1 MQKTHS
7 VHSCQADYGR
17 GKCNHFFSCVRPC
30 CLNMLNNAHA
40 GYINKSVTDRYWTTC
55 LIRRRGIA
63 VIAVDIY
70 ATVHSTVST
79 HKRFWLEEDS
89 YQVVK
94 YTFLEGGCQLQF
106 KFFFLAISPPI
117 LKGLVPTFMLN
128 FPKHT
133 NSFPFWWISEEL
145 WPCQQ
150 GSLVFRSTL
159 CISTSTLIITLF
171 VKTWHSN
178 CFLLELGSKLVKVSL
193 FYR

>member
-17 GKCNHFFSCVRPC
+17 GKCNHFFSCVKPC

-63 VIAVDIY
+63 FIAVDIY
-70 ATVHSTVST
+70 ATVHSTVSM
-79 HKRFWLEEDS
+79 HKRFWLEDS

-117 LKGLVPTFMLN
+117 LKGLVPILQHLSWIFQNTPTFSLSDG
-128 FPKHT
+128 FQSSYGHV
-133 NSFPFWWISEEL
+133 FWD
-145 WPCQQ
+145 P
-150 GSLVFRSTL
+150 T
-159 CISTSTLIITLF
+159 
-171 VKTWHSN
+171 
-178 CFLLELGSKLVKVSL
+178 FLAAMYS
-193 FYR
+193 

>member
-1 MQKTHS
+1 
-7 VHSCQADYGR
+7 
-17 GKCNHFFSCVRPC
+17 
-30 CLNMLNNAHA
+30 MLNNAHA

-63 VIAVDIY
+63 FIAVDIY

-94 YTFLEGGCQLQF
+94 YTFLEGGCQLQVLF
-106 KFFFLAISPPI
+106 SSHFS
-117 LKGLVPTFMLN
+117 TN
-128 FPKHT
+128 FERFGAYLYAEFSETHQL
-133 NSFPFWWISEEL
+133 FPFL
-145 WPCQQ
+145 MDFRGAMAMQQ

>member
-17 GKCNHFFSCVRPC
+17 GKCNHFFSCVKPC

-63 VIAVDIY
+63 FIAVDIY

-94 YTFLEGGCQLQF
+94 YTFLEGGCQLQVLF
-106 KFFFLAISPPI
+106 SSHFS
-117 LKGLVPTFMLN
+117 TN
-128 FPKHT
+128 FERFGAYLYAEFSETHQL
-133 NSFPFWWISEEL
+133 FPFL
-145 WPCQQ
+145 MD
-150 GSLVFRSTL
+150 FRGAMAMSTR
-159 CISTSTLIITLF
+159 IPGFSVHPVYI
-171 VKTWHSN
+171 H
-178 CFLLELGSKLVKVSL
+178 
-193 FYR
+193 FYINHYFIR

>member
-63 VIAVDIY
+63 FIAVDIY

-89 YQVVK
+89 CFVK
-94 YTFLEGGCQLQF
+94 YTFLEGGCQLQVLF
-106 KFFFLAISPPI
+106 SSHFSTNFERFGAYLQHLCWIFRNT
-117 LKGLVPTFMLN
+117 PTFSLSDGFQRSYGHVN
-128 FPKHT
+128 KDPWFFGP
-133 NSFPFWWISEEL
+133 
-145 WPCQQ
+145 PC
-150 GSLVFRSTL
+150 VYP
-159 CISTSTLIITLF
+159 
-171 VKTWHSN
+171 
-178 CFLLELGSKLVKVSL
+178 LLH
-193 FYR
+193 